1 MCSKRRKKMK
11 KLKSGFALPLVAALV
26 VILIL
31 MGASMLSL
39 GQHARIRSI
48 RTTNDIGARA
58 AADAGLVKA
67 VFLMNNKAADED
79 TWDNKELPSMEG
91 DMLLPNSSETYNFDI
106 DGNPATGFT
115 ITSTGFSGLAERKVY
130 ATTRMLSVFDYAIAV
145 KKNLVLYPNTE
156 VNGYNSTTGET
167 DLPVQIGTNSVG
179 DDSAIVMNDTHVNGD
194 VFVGPGGDPTEVIKS
209 RGEITGSTFELG
221 QEIYFPPVSP
231 PTDLVKKGAIDLVST
246 SITLQPKDS
255 GIYSNINLNLLTLT
269 KKEIHDGVI
278 APPANIIID
287 GGDVVMHVTGD
298 IDLGN
303 STEIIILPG
312 SSLTMYVDGNWVT
325 RTFAG
330 VNNLNGIPE
339 NFTVYGTGDLG
350 QHLELKAKN
359 EFFGRVYAPDAWIDI
374 KAGGDIYGSFT
385 AHDFDMKSKSVLK
398 YDTEL
403 SKKDIDDI
411 GIYFTVS
418 SWREE

>member
-1 MCSKRRKKMK
+1 MCSKRRKKFK
-11 KLKSGFALPLVAALV
+11 KLRFGFALPLVASLV
-26 VILIL
+26 IILVL

-48 RTTNDIGARA
+48 RATNDIGARA

-79 TWDNKELPSMEG
+79 TWNNKELPSMEEE
-91 DMLLPNSSETYNFDI
+91 LSLPSSNETYNFDI
-106 DGNPATGFT
+106 DGNPAKGFT
-115 ITSTGFSGLAERKVY
+115 ITSTGFSGLAERKVF
-130 ATTRMLSVFDYAIAV
+130 ATTRMLSIFDYAIAV

-179 DDSAIVMNDTHVNGD
+179 DDSAIVMNDTYVNGD
-194 VFVGPGGDPTEVIKS
+194 VFVGPGGDPAEVIKS
-209 RGEITGSTFELG
+209 RGEITGGTYQLG
-221 QEIYFPPVSP
+221 QEIYFPPLA
-231 PTDLVKKGAIDLVST
+231 DKGSIDLEST
-246 SITLQPKDS
+246 SITIQPKDS
-255 GIYSNINLNLLTLT
+255 GIYSSIYTRLMTLT
-269 KKEIHDGVI
+269 NKQIKDGMI
-278 APPANIIID
+278 APPANIVID

-303 STEIIILPG
+303 SSEMIIMPG
-312 SSLTMYVDGNWVT
+312 STLTMYVDGDWVT
-325 RTFAG
+325 RNDAG
-330 VNNLNGIPE
+330 INNMDGIPS

-350 QHLELKAKN
+350 QHLEMKAKN
-359 EFFGRVYAPDAWIDI
+359 EFFGRVYAPDAYVDI